1 MATVKTTFTF
11 SSTDISSDALSFSLS
26 ENLNLTGSG
35 GIIRHNLS
43 PRNTGSMEDPNMYG
57 TRLGTSAY
65 EIYAGSGSN
74 NYNNPSGSVPTY
86 LYLKN
91 VTGSGFS
98 GSTAGSPTTASVIHV
113 FVSGAGSGNHTSSAP
128 VGAGD
133 STFDIA
139 KIYQGGFAYMPI
151 NPNVSY
157 YVYSPTGSGANG
169 LTGTIIEYG
178 IFR

>member
-11 SSTDISSDALSFSLS
+11 SSTDISSDALSFTLS

-43 PRNTGSMEDPNMYG
+43 PKNTGSMEDPNMWG
-57 TRLGTSAY
+57 PRKGGEAY
-65 EIYAGSGSN
+65 ELYAGSGSD
-74 NYNNPSGSVPTY
+74 NYNNPSGSLPTY

-98 GSTAGSPTTASVIHV
+98 GSDGGPTTASVLHV

-128 VGAGD
+128 VGASDG
-133 STFDIA
+133 THDIA
-139 KIYQGGFAYMPI
+139 KIYHGGFAYLPI

-157 YVYSPTGSGANG
+157 YVYSPTGSGGNG

-178 IFR
+178 VFR

>member
-11 SSTDISSDALSFSLS
+11 SSTDISSDSLSFTLS

-35 GIIRHNLS
+35 GIVRHNLS
-43 PRNTGSMEDPNMYG
+43 PKYTGSMPEPNMYG
-57 TRLGTSAY
+57 TRLASEAY
-65 EIYAGSGSN
+65 EIYAGSGSD

-98 GSTAGSPTTASVIHV
+98 GSAGGMTTASVVHI
-113 FVSGAGSGNHTSSAP
+113 FVSGAGSGATTAND
-128 VGAGD
+128 GAW
-133 STFDIA
+133 DIA
-139 KIYQGGFAYMPI
+139 KVYQGGFAYLPI

-157 YVYSPTGSGANG
+157 YVYSPTGSGAAG

-178 IFR
+178 VFR